1 MCSSDLLD
9 IDGNVLRELE
19 EETGLL
25 PADVNIMP
33 GWTLVDAGPRL
44 GCMKLIEIDADADD
58 AKREIEARIA
68 RQRDAELAG
77 MYIARDPRDIDRAR
91 MPEFIV
97 AYLEHMFAR
106 G

>member
-1 MCSSDLLD
+1 
-9 IDGNVLRELE
+9 
-19 EETGLL
+19 
-25 PADVNIMP
+25 
-33 GWTLVDAGPRL
+33 
-44 GCMKLIEIDADADD
+44 MKLIEIDAPAEE
-58 AKREIEARIA
+58 ARREIEARIA

-77 MYIARDPRDIDRAR
+77 MYVARDAHDIDRTR